1 MKRRRLLAT
10 SLATVSVVLVFAGCS
25 AAGQV
30 DDVPNTGANETANA
44 TPQVNSTWAEAY
56 PLEYGSYLKGADKEK
71 TGPGY
76 EPGTEITRA
85 HSHALMEQS
94 MLDLSGDTEAVSCL
108 SCHAAYDYRALYDEY
123 GDDVASIPWSQ
134 IKSDH
139 PNVQF
144 WSCLQCHEGEPGGAL
159 TTTSAWWDKAAA
171 DYSFSDGDAV
181 CGQCHGMGNSQLGV
195 YNADRTFDYYKYG
208 LDVDDIYRASMELS
222 DANGSAMY
230 DEATGMRL
238 EGFGAEG
245 TVEIYQ
251 NGTHQ
256 SLGMSCVSCHMPTE
270 ADENGVTFTSHNA
283 SGSPLE
289 NPAALEYCLT
299 CHETQGI
306 SDTDAMVEFV
316 RGRQDELASAETAF
330 NASLDELYQ
339 AIAQKQGDGTV
350 PQETLEKMMDA
361 YEKAYFYQR
370 YIGTW
375 ELFPIESNP
384 GVKAAHN
391 FDGYSGIIARG
402 QKLVDD
408 ALALA

>member
-1 MKRRRLLAT
+1 MKRKKLLAM
-10 SLATVSVVLVFAGCS
+10 SIAAVSVVLVFAGCS
-25 AAGQV
+25 SSGQV
-30 DDVPNTGANETANA
+30 NDISKTGVNEVAND

-56 PLEYGSYLKGADKEK
+56 PLEYGSYLEGADNEK

-108 SCHAAYDYRALYDEY
+108 SCHAAYDYRALYEEY
-123 GDDVASIPWSQ
+123 GDEVASIPWSK
-134 IKSDH
+134 IKSEH

-144 WSCLQCHEGEPGGAL
+144 WSCLQCHEEEPGGTL
-159 TTTSAWWDKAAA
+159 TTTSAWWKNAAA
-171 DYSFSDGDAV
+171 DYDFSDSDAV

-208 LDVDDIYRASMELS
+208 LDVDDLYRASMELS
-222 DANGSAMY
+222 DANGSVMY
-230 DEATGMRL
+230 DEATGMRM
-238 EGFGAEG
+238 EGYGAEG
-245 TVEIYQ
+245 TVEIFQ

-256 SLGMSCVSCHMPTE
+256 SLGMSCVSCHMPTDT
-270 ADENGVTFTSHNA
+270 DEDGATFTSHNA

-299 CHETQGI
+299 CHEAQGI
-306 SDTDAMVEFV
+306 SDADAMVEFV
-316 RGRQDELASAETAF
+316 RDRQNELASAGTKF
-330 NASLDELYQ
+330 SASLDELYNTIVQ
-339 AIAQKQGDGTV
+339 MQGDETV
-350 PQETLEKMMDA
+350 SQDTLEKMMDA

-370 YIGTW
+370 YTGTW
-375 ELFPIESNP
+375 ELFPVESNY

-402 QKLVDD
+402 QKLIDD